1 VEESKS
7 VEALS
12 ERRAIKRE
20 LMMKMTEDYR
30 IEEDPVREENQGKT
44 TKASESNSKGGGV
57 AS

>member
-1 VEESKS
+1 MEESKS

-30 IEEDPVREENQGKT
+30 IEEDPVREENQGKP
-44 TKASESNSKGGGV
+44 TKESENTSKGGV
-57 AS
+57 VS